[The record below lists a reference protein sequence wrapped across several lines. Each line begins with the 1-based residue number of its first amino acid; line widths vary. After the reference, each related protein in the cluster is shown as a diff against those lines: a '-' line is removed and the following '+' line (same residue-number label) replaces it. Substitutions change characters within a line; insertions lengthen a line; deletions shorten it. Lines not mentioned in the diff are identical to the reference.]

1 MKKAL
6 LCVSFGTSVPEA
18 RGSIEA
24 VEAALKRTAPD
35 RRLARAFTSTIIRRL
50 LSARGEEIPGVS
62 GALEQLAE
70 QGVEDVLVQPT
81 HILFGNEYEEIC
93 REMAP
98 W

>member
-35 RRLARAFTSTIIRRL
+35 RRLEQVLRRETADGL
-50 LSARGEEIPGVS
+50 
-62 GALEQLAE
+62 
-70 QGVEDVLVQPT
+70 
-81 HILFGNEYEEIC
+81 
-93 REMAP
+93 
-98 W
+98 

>member
-62 GALEQLAE
+62 GARGAGSGGCAGSAHPHSLWQ
-70 QGVEDVLVQPT
+70 
-81 HILFGNEYEEIC
+81 
-93 REMAP
+93 
-98 W
+98 